1 MSNFENETI
10 ELINTLPAEIREQL
24 IERIEWEKEMSW
36 SDGYADAVIE
46 WEKEMFWSDGY
57 ADAVDQLDNKQ

>member
-24 IERIEWEKEMSW
+24 IEQIEWEKEMSW
-36 SDGYADAVIE
+36 SDGYAT
-46 WEKEMFWSDGY
+46 
-57 ADAVDQLDNKQ
+57 AVDQLDNNQ

>member
-36 SDGYADAVIE
+36 SDGYADAV
-46 WEKEMFWSDGY
+46 
-57 ADAVDQLDNKQ
+57 DQLDNKQ